1 MHVPQINSSQI
12 LKLLRNFIF
21 LPGRHY
27 RDFFF
32 LNFFHLFGKDST
44 VLREYFAFLI
54 YARGLQFR
62 YDVLM
67 EKSISANCIAFRIP
81 HQLIEGA
88 RNRIFINVLQVL

>member
-1 MHVPQINSSQI
+1 
-12 LKLLRNFIF
+12 
-21 LPGRHY
+21 
-27 RDFFF
+27 
-32 LNFFHLFGKDST
+32 